1 MLWKNDKFYD
11 NLLLHSA
18 GLTHQ
23 KGFAE
28 VATRLLT
35 DLFGQL
41 RWEEQTLLFTDR
53 CQNITDLENR
63 KNTETRKKKVTISTN
78 HDLTYALNFRH
89 SIMLNSD
96 DF

>member
-1 MLWKNDKFYD
+1 MLWKNDNQMCD

-53 CQNITDLENR
+53 CQNITDL
-63 KNTETRKKKVTISTN
+63 KKKTGKHIN
-78 HDLTYALNFRH
+78 KEEKGHQ
-89 SIMLNSD
+89 IMT
-96 DF
+96 